1 MKTKSKMREEICRM
15 RCVKDYMVEM
25 VCDISLSVV
34 QNEKLN
40 ILIIVNA
47 IENKQIEYRHIVA
60 PVRTD
65 N

>member
-34 QNEKLN
+34 RNKKLN
-40 ILIIVNA
+40 TLIIVNG
-47 IENKQIEYRHIVA
+47 IKHKQIELA